1 MAFSQIPR
9 VSYNTP
15 KYKKATYVSNQ
26 TEDWGRF
33 MHTSDINHTKSN
45 LSCHLLTCACRTVAH
60 ISNL

>member
-1 MAFSQIPR
+1 K
-9 VSYNTP
+9 SYGQSSRKPGGSIKSTRAHQNL
-15 KYKKATYVSNQ
+15 

-33 MHTSDINHTKSN
+33 MHTSDTNHTKSN